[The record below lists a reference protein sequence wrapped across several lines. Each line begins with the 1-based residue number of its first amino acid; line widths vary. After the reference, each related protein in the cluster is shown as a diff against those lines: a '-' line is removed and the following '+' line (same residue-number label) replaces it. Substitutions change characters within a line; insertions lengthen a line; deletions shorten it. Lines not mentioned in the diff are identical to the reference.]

1 MYNSMVLCGRLTG
14 YHANSSR
21 ERIPRIHTEFP
32 LSSLTSRLHL
42 TRNFI
47 RLIVSLASENL
58 TWKDLI
64 SVVKSIQ
71 RGRWFPRE
79 IKLRQTAQVSVVT
92 ELSLLTPC
100 LKKYT
105 PRLPCRYLNMWRKQF
120 PTNFSFLLH
129 LVKCL
134 TLRQVAWV
142 SVRRQDRSSKDNHH
156 CRHKVC
162 GHRDDN

>member
-1 MYNSMVLCGRLTG
+1 MANVTIWYTKQVPGARRKTKLSIWSHVDLLMMTYLIKPQCPFHMYNSMVLCGRLTG

-71 RGRWFPRE
+71 RRWWFPRE
-79 IKLRQTAQVSVVT
+79 IKLRQN
-92 ELSLLTPC
+92 
-100 LKKYT
+100 
-105 PRLPCRYLNMWRKQF
+105 YLY
-120 PTNFSFLLH
+120 
-129 LVKCL
+129 
-134 TLRQVAWV
+134 
-142 SVRRQDRSSKDNHH
+142 
-156 CRHKVC
+156 
-162 GHRDDN
+162 